1 MKKILTTPTDYILF
15 TEDLNDKTEQYGI
28 YFYCFFKG
36 DHVKIFMDGDVKN
49 PIEVYDSKE
58 GTAEGISLSKHI
70 KLQLAYS
77 IGQLQK
83 VKKLL

>member
-1 MKKILTTPTDYILF
+1 ML
-15 TEDLNDKTEQYGI
+15 
-28 YFYCFFKG
+28 
-36 DHVKIFMDGDVKN
+36 DGDVKN

>member
-15 TEDLNDKTEQYGI
+15 TEDLNSETEQYGL
-28 YFYCFFKG
+28 YFYCLIKN
-36 DHVKIFMDGDVKN
+36 DHVKIILDGDVH
-49 PIEVYDSKE
+49 PIDVFDSKV
-58 GTAEGISLSKHI
+58 GIAEGISLRKHI